1 MALGPK
7 RRSLTSPHVTGA
19 DLLIVRHGQ
28 SVWNARGIWQGTED
42 PPLSD
47 LGWRQ
52 AEVAAA
58 HLEDRFDEVW
68 SSDLERAHHTA
79 ETLARSLGLVNV
91 RVIAD
96 LRERF
101 AGPWQGRTRDEIED
115 RWPGWLEA
123 GRRPDG
129 FETDEE
135 LTTRVV
141 PALCAAATPV
151 DGRRILV
158 VAHGG
163 VIISLDRYAGEE
175 FHRYPNLT
183 GRWFRLR
190 EDGIE
195 AGERVDLIPPSIDLG
210 LE

>member
-1 MALGPK
+1 
-7 RRSLTSPHVTGA
+7 VTGV

-47 LGWRQ
+47 LGRRQ
-52 AEVAAA
+52 AELAAD
-58 HLEDRFDEVW
+58 HLDDRFDEVW
-68 SSDLERAHHTA
+68 SSDLERAHQTA
-79 ETLARSLGLVNV
+79 ETMARSLGLATV

-101 AGPWQGRTRDEIED
+101 AGPWQGRTREQIED
-115 RWPGWLEA
+115 RWPGWLDS
-123 GRRPDG
+123 GRRPEQY
-129 FETDEE
+129 ETDEQ
-135 LTTRVV
+135 LSARVL
-141 PALCAAATPV
+141 PALCAAAKPV
-151 DGRRILV
+151 DGRRVLV

-163 VIISLDRYAGEE
+163 VIISLDRHLGED

-183 GRWFRLR
+183 GRWYRFA

-195 AGERVDLIPPSIDLG
+195 PGERVDLIPPSIDLG